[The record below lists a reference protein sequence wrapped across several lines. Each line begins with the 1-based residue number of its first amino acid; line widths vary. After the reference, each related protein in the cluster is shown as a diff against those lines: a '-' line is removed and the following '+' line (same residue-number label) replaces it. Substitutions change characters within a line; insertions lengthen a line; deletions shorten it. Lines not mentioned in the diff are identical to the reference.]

1 MAFCIMCCT
10 CRRLMDR
17 NGGLTESTLEEI
29 AAASGYVMVT
39 PVFVDTHPIPGHV
52 MVPNGTRPESLADY
66 ATKELAD
73 AACLRYGWTTR
84 TPSGTPDHTCPG
96 CQLKAT
102 MAERESKSSQPR
114 KHGAY
119 IDSATLRITE

>member
-10 CRRLMDR
+10 CRHLMDR

-29 AAASGYVMVT
+29 LSSHGYVNYGTVSVISGT
-39 PVFVDTHPIPGHV
+39 FIPPS
-52 MVPNGTRPESLADY
+52 MPPTNLADY

-84 TPSGTPDHTCPG
+84 TPSGIPDHTCPG
-96 CQLKAT
+96 CQTKKTAP
-102 MAERESKSSQPR
+102 EPR
-114 KHGAY
+114 PRHHGAY
-119 IDSATLRITE
+119 IDAATLRIIE